1 MMTITITR
9 HQQSRTFRKDVPA
22 YPRVHLPTLVW
33 ICLSFLLFVQQGVE
47 CSSAAAA
54 AAAAKSSSAPSSSS
68 SPTIFLSDER
78 GRRSTTL
85 VRGGDVMDRE
95 PVTVVRPSMPPTTS
109 SGARYGGTFQSSNSG
124 NQYYPYRPSSSSSSY
139 QYGGSRSSWSSYP
152 RTTTSA
158 NNNSNN
164 NNMKSFNKQTRDF
177 FQPFTDWWT
186 TNISPT
192 IKNWPKIHC
201 RVEPTTTL
209 KIRKTFRPLKTIVQV
224 GADFN
229 TQLSVWQF
237 KSSWEDALIGGKL
250 TLAGRE
256 LQFTKSWQL
265 SVGAMGDLVTR
276 LKLRAAVD
284 LQTWKAYARI
294 GFRTER
300 LAPINVMEGFTVM
313 KQIPLDGTKGHVKL
327 EVKANFALPE
337 PEIEYSTEIQ
347 RSVIGMGDIEINID
361 ELNLLLDY

>member
-1 MMTITITR
+1 MGGYSWLQCSDQVTTRQRTERHCITVR
-9 HQQSRTFRKDVPA
+9 
-22 YPRVHLPTLVW
+22 
-33 ICLSFLLFVQQGVE
+33 LLFPCTLLLLLALSVE
-47 CSSAAAA
+47 ATSSKPATRIGWLSRKRHVETAVDDEENGFGCELPLSMVTDQRKTSRRATE
-54 AAAAKSSSAPSSSS
+54 
-68 SPTIFLSDER
+68 PTI
-78 GRRSTTL
+78 STTTF
-85 VRGGDVMDRE
+85 VRGGETMGGLRSDPGIM
-95 PVTVVRPSMPPTTS
+95 
-109 SGARYGGTFQSSNSG
+109 SGARYGGSFPSTSG
-124 NQYYPYRPSSSSSSY
+124 DDTRYPYRSSPRNSP
-139 QYGGSRSSWSSYP
+139 YGGRSSWSSYP
-152 RTTTSA
+152 RINESRG
-158 NNNSNN
+158 
-164 NNMKSFNKQTRDF
+164 SFNKRTRNF

-186 TNISPT
+186 INVSPN

-209 KIRKTFRPLKTIVQV
+209 KIRKTFRPLHTIVQV

-313 KQIPLDGTKGHVKL
+313 KQIPLDGNKGHVKL